1 MLEVDRLC
9 VDVGGRRLLDEVS
22 FRLEEGRIYALIG
35 ANGSG
40 KTSLIRALTSY
51 YPRYG
56 GSIRF
61 DGKELR
67 DCRRK
72 ERESLHAL
80 LPQVLP
86 QLDSTLDTMLSEGSP
101 ILGQLG
107 LEKLALRRIS
117 SLSGGERELSFLAMM
132 LSREAR
138 LYCLDE
144 AEANLDARCRRLV
157 ENTRRGPPP
166 GASSSQEMV
175 PPSLPAASLSASS
188 ASAEG
193 ASPQPRASLSSSS
206 SKWRAKIRAKSE
218 DRQARPFRFTAT
230 LCPRLLRWSATRPS
244 TSLRAWWP

>member
-86 QLDSTLDTMLSEGSP
+86 QLDSTLDTMLSGGSP
-101 ILGQLG
+101 ILGQLS

-157 ENTRRGPPP
+157 ENAMRSLRAEGKMVLASFHDLDRAMRLSDGLLVMDAGRLVFAGD
-166 GASSSQEMV
+166 GASF
-175 PPSLPAASLSASS
+175 ASS
-188 ASAEG
+188 GLAERLFGLSRRRFTSAEG
-193 ASPQPRASLSSSS
+193 ELVELFVEVAG
-206 SKWRAKIRAKSE
+206 E
-218 DRQARPFRFTAT
+218 DPGEV
-230 LCPRLLRWSATRPS
+230 
-244 TSLRAWWP
+244 

>member
-86 QLDSTLDTMLSEGSP
+86 QLDSTLETMLSEGSP

-132 LSREAR
+132 LSRDAR

-157 ENTRRGPPP
+157 ENAMRSLRAEGKMVLASFHDLDRAMRLSDGLLVMDAGRLVFAGD
-166 GASSSQEMV
+166 GASF
-175 PPSLPAASLSASS
+175 ASS
-188 ASAEG
+188 GLAERLFGLSRRRFTSAEG
-193 ASPQPRASLSSSS
+193 ELVELFVEVAG
-206 SKWRAKIRAKSE
+206 E
-218 DRQARPFRFTAT
+218 DPGEV
-230 LCPRLLRWSATRPS
+230 
-244 TSLRAWWP
+244 

>member
-40 KTSLIRALTSY
+40 KTSLIRTLTSY

-86 QLDSTLDTMLSEGSP
+86 QLDSTLDTMLSGGSP

-132 LSREAR
+132 LSRDAR

-144 AEANLDARCRRLV
+144 AEANLDARCRRPV
-157 ENTRRGPPP
+157 ENAMRSLRAEGKMVLASFHDLDRAMRLSDGLLVMDAGRLVFAGD
-166 GASSSQEMV
+166 GASF
-175 PPSLPAASLSASS
+175 ASS
-188 ASAEG
+188 GLAERLFGLSRRRFTSAEG
-193 ASPQPRASLSSSS
+193 ELVELFVEVAG
-206 SKWRAKIRAKSE
+206 E
-218 DRQARPFRFTAT
+218 DPGEV
-230 LCPRLLRWSATRPS
+230 
-244 TSLRAWWP
+244 

>member
-86 QLDSTLDTMLSEGSP
+86 QLDSTLDTMLSGGSP

-132 LSREAR
+132 LSREAC

-157 ENTRRGPPP
+157 ENAMRSLRAEGKMVLASFHDLDRALRLSDGLLVMDAGRLVFAGD
-166 GASSSQEMV
+166 GASF
-175 PPSLPAASLSASS
+175 ASS
-188 ASAEG
+188 GLAERLFGLSRRRFTSAEG
-193 ASPQPRASLSSSS
+193 ELVELFVEVAG
-206 SKWRAKIRAKSE
+206 E
-218 DRQARPFRFTAT
+218 DPGEV
-230 LCPRLLRWSATRPS
+230 
-244 TSLRAWWP
+244 

>member
-22 FRLEEGRIYALIG
+22 FRLEDGRIYALIG

-157 ENTRRGPPP
+157 ENAMRSLRAEGKMVLASFHDLDRALRLSDGLLVMDAGRLVFAGD
-166 GASSSQEMV
+166 GASF
-175 PPSLPAASLSASS
+175 ASS
-188 ASAEG
+188 GLAERLFGLSRRRFTSAEG
-193 ASPQPRASLSSSS
+193 ELVELFVEVAG
-206 SKWRAKIRAKSE
+206 E
-218 DRQARPFRFTAT
+218 DPGEV
-230 LCPRLLRWSATRPS
+230 
-244 TSLRAWWP
+244 

>member
-86 QLDSTLDTMLSEGSP
+86 QLDSTLDTMLSGGSP

-132 LSREAR
+132 LSRDAR

-157 ENTRRGPPP
+157 ENAMRSLRAEGKMVLASFHDLDRAMRLSDGLLVMDAGRLVFAGD
-166 GASSSQEMV
+166 GASF
-175 PPSLPAASLSASS
+175 ASS
-188 ASAEG
+188 GLAERLFGLSRRRFTSAEG
-193 ASPQPRASLSSSS
+193 ELVELFVEVAG
-206 SKWRAKIRAKSE
+206 E
-218 DRQARPFRFTAT
+218 DPGEV
-230 LCPRLLRWSATRPS
+230 
-244 TSLRAWWP
+244 

>member
-67 DCRRK
+67 ECRRK

-86 QLDSTLDTMLSEGSP
+86 QLDSTLDTMLSEGSL

-132 LSREAR
+132 LSRDAR

-157 ENTRRGPPP
+157 ENAMRSLRAEGKMVLASFHDLDRALRLSDGLLVMDAGRLVFVGSPDAF
-166 GASSSQEMV
+166 ASSGLAER
-175 PPSLPAASLSASS
+175 LFGLSRRRFT
-188 ASAEG
+188 SAEG
-193 ASPQPRASLSSSS
+193 ELVELFVEVAG
-206 SKWRAKIRAKSE
+206 E
-218 DRQARPFRFTAT
+218 DPGEV
-230 LCPRLLRWSATRPS
+230 
-244 TSLRAWWP
+244 

>member
-86 QLDSTLDTMLSEGSP
+86 QLDSTLETMLSEGSP

-157 ENTRRGPPP
+157 ENAMRSLRAEGKMVLASFHDLDRAMRLSDGLLVMDAGRLVFAGD
-166 GASSSQEMV
+166 GASF
-175 PPSLPAASLSASS
+175 ASS
-188 ASAEG
+188 GLAEHLFGLSRRRFTSAEG
-193 ASPQPRASLSSSS
+193 ELVELFVEVAG
-206 SKWRAKIRAKSE
+206 E
-218 DRQARPFRFTAT
+218 DPGEV
-230 LCPRLLRWSATRPS
+230 
-244 TSLRAWWP
+244 

>member
-40 KTSLIRALTSY
+40 KTSLIRTLTSY

-67 DCRRK
+67 ECRRK

-86 QLDSTLDTMLSEGSP
+86 QLDSTLDTMLSEGSR

-132 LSREAR
+132 LSRDAR

-157 ENTRRGPPP
+157 ENAMRSLRAEGKMVLASFHDLDRALRLSDGLLVMDAGRLVFAGSPDAF
-166 GASSSQEMV
+166 ASSGLAER
-175 PPSLPAASLSASS
+175 LFGLSRRRFT
-188 ASAEG
+188 SAEG
-193 ASPQPRASLSSSS
+193 ELVELFIEVAG
-206 SKWRAKIRAKSE
+206 E
-218 DRQARPFRFTAT
+218 DPGEV
-230 LCPRLLRWSATRPS
+230 
-244 TSLRAWWP
+244 

>member
-132 LSREAR
+132 LSRDAR

-157 ENTRRGPPP
+157 ENAMRSLRAEGKMVLASFHDLDRAMRLSDGLLVMDAGRLVFAGD
-166 GASSSQEMV
+166 GASF
-175 PPSLPAASLSASS
+175 ASS
-188 ASAEG
+188 GLAERLFGLSRRRFTSAEG
-193 ASPQPRASLSSSS
+193 ELVEFFVEVAG
-206 SKWRAKIRAKSE
+206 E
-218 DRQARPFRFTAT
+218 DPGEV
-230 LCPRLLRWSATRPS
+230 
-244 TSLRAWWP
+244 

>member
-51 YPRYG
+51 YPHYG

-86 QLDSTLDTMLSEGSP
+86 QLDSTLDTMLSEGSR

-132 LSREAR
+132 LSRDAR

-157 ENTRRGPPP
+157 ENAMRSLRAEGKMVLASFHDLDRAMRLSDGLLVMDAGRLVFAGD
-166 GASSSQEMV
+166 GASF
-175 PPSLPAASLSASS
+175 ASS
-188 ASAEG
+188 GLAERLFGLSRRRFTSAEG
-193 ASPQPRASLSSSS
+193 ELVELFVEVAG
-206 SKWRAKIRAKSE
+206 E
-218 DRQARPFRFTAT
+218 DPGEV
-230 LCPRLLRWSATRPS
+230 
-244 TSLRAWWP
+244 

>member
-86 QLDSTLDTMLSEGSP
+86 QLDSTLDTMLSGGSP

-157 ENTRRGPPP
+157 ENAMRSLRAEGKMVLASFHDLDRAMRLSDGLLVMDAGRLVFAGD
-166 GASSSQEMV
+166 GASF
-175 PPSLPAASLSASS
+175 ASS
-188 ASAEG
+188 GLAERLFGLSRRRFTSAEG
-193 ASPQPRASLSSSS
+193 ELVELFVEVAG
-206 SKWRAKIRAKSE
+206 E
-218 DRQARPFRFTAT
+218 DPGEV
-230 LCPRLLRWSATRPS
+230 
-244 TSLRAWWP
+244 

>member
-67 DCRRK
+67 NCRRK

-157 ENTRRGPPP
+157 ENAMRSLRAEGKMVLASFHDLDRALRLSDGLLVMDAGRIVFAGD
-166 GASSSQEMV
+166 GASF
-175 PPSLPAASLSASS
+175 ASS
-188 ASAEG
+188 GLAERLFGLSRRRFTSAEG
-193 ASPQPRASLSSSS
+193 ELVELFVEVAG
-206 SKWRAKIRAKSE
+206 E
-218 DRQARPFRFTAT
+218 DPGEV
-230 LCPRLLRWSATRPS
+230 
-244 TSLRAWWP
+244 

>member
-86 QLDSTLDTMLSEGSP
+86 QLDSTLDTILSEGSP

-107 LEKLALRRIS
+107 LEKLACRRIS

-157 ENTRRGPPP
+157 ENAMRSLRAEGKMVLASFHDLDRAMRLSDGLLVMDAGRLVFAGD
-166 GASSSQEMV
+166 GASF
-175 PPSLPAASLSASS
+175 ASS
-188 ASAEG
+188 GLAERLFGLSRRRFTSAEG
-193 ASPQPRASLSSSS
+193 ELVELFVEVAG
-206 SKWRAKIRAKSE
+206 E
-218 DRQARPFRFTAT
+218 DPGEV
-230 LCPRLLRWSATRPS
+230 
-244 TSLRAWWP
+244 

>member
-107 LEKLALRRIS
+107 LEKLACRRIS

-157 ENTRRGPPP
+157 ENAMRSLRAEGKMVLASFHDLDRAMRLSDGLLVMDAGRLVFAGD
-166 GASSSQEMV
+166 GASF
-175 PPSLPAASLSASS
+175 ASS
-188 ASAEG
+188 GLAERLFGLSRRRFTSAEG
-193 ASPQPRASLSSSS
+193 ELVEFFVEVAG
-206 SKWRAKIRAKSE
+206 E
-218 DRQARPFRFTAT
+218 DPGEV
-230 LCPRLLRWSATRPS
+230 
-244 TSLRAWWP
+244 

>member
-86 QLDSTLDTMLSEGSP
+86 QLDSTLDTMLSGGSP

-117 SLSGGERELSFLAMM
+117 SLSGGERELSILAMM

-157 ENTRRGPPP
+157 ENAMRSLRAEGKMVLASFHDLDRALRLSDGLLVMDAGRLVFAGD
-166 GASSSQEMV
+166 GASF
-175 PPSLPAASLSASS
+175 ASS
-188 ASAEG
+188 GLAERLFGLSRRRFTSAEG
-193 ASPQPRASLSSSS
+193 ELVELFVEVAG
-206 SKWRAKIRAKSE
+206 E
-218 DRQARPFRFTAT
+218 DPGEV
-230 LCPRLLRWSATRPS
+230 
-244 TSLRAWWP
+244 

>member
-67 DCRRK
+67 ECRRK

-86 QLDSTLDTMLSEGSP
+86 QLDSTLDTMLSEGSL

-132 LSREAR
+132 LSRDAR

-157 ENTRRGPPP
+157 ENAMRSLRAEGKMVLASFHDLDRAMRLSDGLLVMDAGRLVFVGSPDAF
-166 GASSSQEMV
+166 ASSGLAER
-175 PPSLPAASLSASS
+175 LFGLSRRRFT
-188 ASAEG
+188 SAEG
-193 ASPQPRASLSSSS
+193 ELVELFVEVAG
-206 SKWRAKIRAKSE
+206 E
-218 DRQARPFRFTAT
+218 DPGEV
-230 LCPRLLRWSATRPS
+230 
-244 TSLRAWWP
+244 

>member
-107 LEKLALRRIS
+107 LEELALRRIS

-132 LSREAR
+132 LSRDAR

-157 ENTRRGPPP
+157 ENAMRSLRAEGKMVLASFHDLDRAMRLSDGLLVMDAGRLVFAGD
-166 GASSSQEMV
+166 GASF
-175 PPSLPAASLSASS
+175 ASS
-188 ASAEG
+188 GLAERLFGLSRRRFTSAEG
-193 ASPQPRASLSSSS
+193 ELVELFVEVAG
-206 SKWRAKIRAKSE
+206 E
-218 DRQARPFRFTAT
+218 DPGEV
-230 LCPRLLRWSATRPS
+230 
-244 TSLRAWWP
+244 

>member
-22 FRLEEGRIYALIG
+22 FRLEEGRLYALIG

-132 LSREAR
+132 LSRDAR

-157 ENTRRGPPP
+157 ENAMRSLRAEGKMVLASFHDLDRAMRLSDGLLVMDAGRLVFAGD
-166 GASSSQEMV
+166 GASF
-175 PPSLPAASLSASS
+175 ASS
-188 ASAEG
+188 GLAERLFGLSRRRFTSAEG
-193 ASPQPRASLSSSS
+193 ELVELFVEVAG
-206 SKWRAKIRAKSE
+206 E
-218 DRQARPFRFTAT
+218 DPGEV
-230 LCPRLLRWSATRPS
+230 
-244 TSLRAWWP
+244 

>member
-9 VDVGGRRLLDEVS
+9 VDVGGRRLLDDVS

-67 DCRRK
+67 ECRRK

-86 QLDSTLDTMLSEGSP
+86 QLDSTLDTMLSEGSL

-132 LSREAR
+132 LSRDAR

-157 ENTRRGPPP
+157 ENAMRSLRAEGKMVLASFHDLDRALRLSDGLLVMDAGRLVFVGSPDAF
-166 GASSSQEMV
+166 ASSGLAER
-175 PPSLPAASLSASS
+175 LFGLSRRRFT
-188 ASAEG
+188 SAEG
-193 ASPQPRASLSSSS
+193 ELVELFVEVAG
-206 SKWRAKIRAKSE
+206 E
-218 DRQARPFRFTAT
+218 DPGEV
-230 LCPRLLRWSATRPS
+230 
-244 TSLRAWWP
+244 

>member
-9 VDVGGRRLLDEVS
+9 VDVGGRMLLDEVS

-86 QLDSTLDTMLSEGSP
+86 QLDSTLDTMLSGGSP

-157 ENTRRGPPP
+157 ENAMRSLRAEGKMVLASFHDLDRALRLSDGLLVMDAGRLVFAGSPDAF
-166 GASSSQEMV
+166 ASSGLAER
-175 PPSLPAASLSASS
+175 LFGLSRRRFT
-188 ASAEG
+188 SAEG
-193 ASPQPRASLSSSS
+193 ELVELFVEVAG
-206 SKWRAKIRAKSE
+206 E
-218 DRQARPFRFTAT
+218 DPGEV
-230 LCPRLLRWSATRPS
+230 
-244 TSLRAWWP
+244 

>member
-107 LEKLALRRIS
+107 LEELALRRIS

-157 ENTRRGPPP
+157 ENAMRSLRAEGKMVLASFHDLDRALRLSDGLLVMDAGRLVFAGD
-166 GASSSQEMV
+166 GASF
-175 PPSLPAASLSASS
+175 ASS
-188 ASAEG
+188 GLAERLFGLSRRRFTSAEG
-193 ASPQPRASLSSSS
+193 ELVELFVEVAG
-206 SKWRAKIRAKSE
+206 E
-218 DRQARPFRFTAT
+218 DPGEV
-230 LCPRLLRWSATRPS
+230 
-244 TSLRAWWP
+244 

>member
-157 ENTRRGPPP
+157 ENAMRSLRAEGKMVLASFHDLDRAMRLSDGLLVMDTGRLVFAGD
-166 GASSSQEMV
+166 GTSFASSGLAER
-175 PPSLPAASLSASS
+175 LFGLSRRRFT
-188 ASAEG
+188 SAEG
-193 ASPQPRASLSSSS
+193 ELVELFVEMAG
-206 SKWRAKIRAKSE
+206 E
-218 DRQARPFRFTAT
+218 DPGEV
-230 LCPRLLRWSATRPS
+230 
-244 TSLRAWWP
+244 

>member
-67 DCRRK
+67 ECRRK

-86 QLDSTLDTMLSEGSP
+86 QLDSTLDTMLSEGSR

-132 LSREAR
+132 LSRDAR

-157 ENTRRGPPP
+157 ENAMRSLRAEGKMVIASFHDLDRAMRLSDGLLVMDAGRLVFVGSPDAF
-166 GASSSQEMV
+166 ASSGLAER
-175 PPSLPAASLSASS
+175 LFGLSRRRFT
-188 ASAEG
+188 SAEG
-193 ASPQPRASLSSSS
+193 ELVELFVEVAG
-206 SKWRAKIRAKSE
+206 E
-218 DRQARPFRFTAT
+218 DPGEV
-230 LCPRLLRWSATRPS
+230 
-244 TSLRAWWP
+244 

>member
-86 QLDSTLDTMLSEGSP
+86 LLDSTLDTMLSGGSP

-157 ENTRRGPPP
+157 ENAMRSLRAGGKMVLASFHDLDRAMRLSDGLLVMDAGRLVFAGD
-166 GASSSQEMV
+166 GASF
-175 PPSLPAASLSASS
+175 ASS
-188 ASAEG
+188 GLAERLFGLSRRRFTSAEG
-193 ASPQPRASLSSSS
+193 ELVELFVEVAG
-206 SKWRAKIRAKSE
+206 E
-218 DRQARPFRFTAT
+218 DPGEV
-230 LCPRLLRWSATRPS
+230 
-244 TSLRAWWP
+244 

>member
-86 QLDSTLDTMLSEGSP
+86 QLDSTLETMLSEGSP

-132 LSREAR
+132 LSRDAR

-157 ENTRRGPPP
+157 ENAMRSLKAEGKMVLASFHDLDRAMRLSDGLLVMDAGRLVFAGD
-166 GASSSQEMV
+166 GASF
-175 PPSLPAASLSASS
+175 ASS
-188 ASAEG
+188 GLAERLFGLSRRRFTSAEG
-193 ASPQPRASLSSSS
+193 ELVELFVEVAG
-206 SKWRAKIRAKSE
+206 E
-218 DRQARPFRFTAT
+218 DPGEV
-230 LCPRLLRWSATRPS
+230 
-244 TSLRAWWP
+244 

>member
-157 ENTRRGPPP
+157 ENAMRSLRAEGKMVLASFHDLDRAMRLSDGLLVMDAGRLVFAGD
-166 GASSSQEMV
+166 GASF
-175 PPSLPAASLSASS
+175 ASS
-188 ASAEG
+188 GLAERLFGLSRRRFTSAEG
-193 ASPQPRASLSSSS
+193 ELVELFVEVAG
-206 SKWRAKIRAKSE
+206 E
-218 DRQARPFRFTAT
+218 DPGEV
-230 LCPRLLRWSATRPS
+230 
-244 TSLRAWWP
+244 

>member
-86 QLDSTLDTMLSEGSP
+86 QLDSTLDTMLSGGSP

-157 ENTRRGPPP
+157 ENAMRSLRAEGKMVLASFHDLDRALRLSDGLLVMDAGRLVFAGD
-166 GASSSQEMV
+166 GASF
-175 PPSLPAASLSASS
+175 ASS
-188 ASAEG
+188 GLAERLFGLSRRRFTSAEG
-193 ASPQPRASLSSSS
+193 ELVEFFVEVAG
-206 SKWRAKIRAKSE
+206 E
-218 DRQARPFRFTAT
+218 DPGEV
-230 LCPRLLRWSATRPS
+230 
-244 TSLRAWWP
+244 

>member
-157 ENTRRGPPP
+157 ENAMRSLRAEGKMVLASFHDRDRAMRLSDGLLVMDAGRLDFAGD
-166 GASSSQEMV
+166 GASF
-175 PPSLPAASLSASS
+175 ASS
-188 ASAEG
+188 GLAERLFGLSRRRFTSAEG
-193 ASPQPRASLSSSS
+193 ELVELFVEVAG
-206 SKWRAKIRAKSE
+206 E
-218 DRQARPFRFTAT
+218 DPGEV
-230 LCPRLLRWSATRPS
+230 
-244 TSLRAWWP
+244 

>member
-22 FRLEEGRIYALIG
+22 FRLEEGKIYALIG

-86 QLDSTLDTMLSEGSP
+86 QLDSTLDTMLSGGSL

-132 LSREAR
+132 LSRDAR

-157 ENTRRGPPP
+157 ENAMSSLRAEGKMVLASFHDLDRALRLSDGLLVMDAGRLVFAGDGTSF
-166 GASSSQEMV
+166 ASSGLAER
-175 PPSLPAASLSASS
+175 LFGLSRRRFT
-188 ASAEG
+188 SAEG
-193 ASPQPRASLSSSS
+193 ELVELFVEMAG
-206 SKWRAKIRAKSE
+206 E
-218 DRQARPFRFTAT
+218 DPGEV
-230 LCPRLLRWSATRPS
+230 
-244 TSLRAWWP
+244 

>member
-9 VDVGGRRLLDEVS
+9 VNVGGRRLLDEVS

-67 DCRRK
+67 ECRRK

-86 QLDSTLDTMLSEGSP
+86 QLDSTLDTMLSEGSL

-132 LSREAR
+132 LSRDAR

-157 ENTRRGPPP
+157 ENAMRSLRAEGKMVIASFHDLDRALRLSDGLLVMDAGRLVFAGSPDAF
-166 GASSSQEMV
+166 ASSGLAER
-175 PPSLPAASLSASS
+175 LFGLSRRRFT
-188 ASAEG
+188 SAEG
-193 ASPQPRASLSSSS
+193 ELVELFVEVAG
-206 SKWRAKIRAKSE
+206 E
-218 DRQARPFRFTAT
+218 DPGEV
-230 LCPRLLRWSATRPS
+230 
-244 TSLRAWWP
+244 

>member
-86 QLDSTLDTMLSEGSP
+86 QLDSTLDTMLSGGSP

-157 ENTRRGPPP
+157 ENAMRSLMAEGKMVLASFHDLDRAMRLSDGLLVMDAGRLVFAGD
-166 GASSSQEMV
+166 GASF
-175 PPSLPAASLSASS
+175 ASS
-188 ASAEG
+188 GLAERLFGLSRRRFTSAEG
-193 ASPQPRASLSSSS
+193 ELVELFVEVAG
-206 SKWRAKIRAKSE
+206 E
-218 DRQARPFRFTAT
+218 DPGEV
-230 LCPRLLRWSATRPS
+230 
-244 TSLRAWWP
+244 

>member
-86 QLDSTLDTMLSEGSP
+86 QLDSTLDTMLSGGSP

-132 LSREAR
+132 LSRDAR

-157 ENTRRGPPP
+157 ENAMRSLRAKGKMVLASFHDLDRALRLSDGLLVMDAGRLVFAGD
-166 GASSSQEMV
+166 GASF
-175 PPSLPAASLSASS
+175 ASS
-188 ASAEG
+188 GLAERLFGLSRRRFTSAEG
-193 ASPQPRASLSSSS
+193 ELVELFVEVAG
-206 SKWRAKIRAKSE
+206 E
-218 DRQARPFRFTAT
+218 DPGEV
-230 LCPRLLRWSATRPS
+230 
-244 TSLRAWWP
+244 

>member
-157 ENTRRGPPP
+157 ENAMRSLRSEGKMVLASFHDLDRALRLSDGLLVMDAGRLVFAGD
-166 GASSSQEMV
+166 GASF
-175 PPSLPAASLSASS
+175 ASS
-188 ASAEG
+188 GLAERLFGLSRRRFSSAEG
-193 ASPQPRASLSSSS
+193 ELVELFVEVAG
-206 SKWRAKIRAKSE
+206 E
-218 DRQARPFRFTAT
+218 DPGEV
-230 LCPRLLRWSATRPS
+230 
-244 TSLRAWWP
+244 

>member
-132 LSREAR
+132 LSRDAR

-157 ENTRRGPPP
+157 ENAMRSLRAEGKMVLASFHDLDRAMRLSDGLLVMDAGRLVFAGDGTSF
-166 GASSSQEMV
+166 ASSGLAER
-175 PPSLPAASLSASS
+175 LFGLSRRRFT
-188 ASAEG
+188 SAEG
-193 ASPQPRASLSSSS
+193 ELVELFVEMAG
-206 SKWRAKIRAKSE
+206 E
-218 DRQARPFRFTAT
+218 DPDEV
-230 LCPRLLRWSATRPS
+230 
-244 TSLRAWWP
+244 